1 MPLRLFK
8 VLTGGKA
15 ADEPALTK
23 PPQPSTINEKTLG
36 DFIRMV
42 QRTGILKPPKADGPA

>member
-1 MPLRLFK
+1 MTLRLFK
-8 VLTGGKA
+8 VLTGSKPPDNA
-15 ADEPALTK
+15 VER

-42 QRTGILKPPKADGPA
+42 RQTGILKLPKADDRA